1 MKLKHFGRV
10 GTCTATLALLALSVL
25 WLRGAQAAAARGAQY
40 AASNLF
46 VRPDGSGDAC
56 TQGSPCALASALKKA
71 QNGDTL
77 YLAQGTYTGSGAAVV
92 HIQKNLIILGAWD
105 GSTTAPPVRDLA
117 TLHSILDGQGQRR
130 VIQVDKG
137 VVLSLDGLEVTRGAA
152 RDQGAG
158 LFAEVAHLSLSN
170 MQVYANMVN
179 APAGNIGYGGG
190 ASVQGGELYV
200 SNSTFWG
207 NTATGADWG
216 YHSGGGIYISGTV
229 TATLEYTTFRA
240 NDAREA
246 AGLQF
251 TAPQGQ
257 SILVRDVAFIDNGQ
271 GYGPTGLQCSV
282 AGGMRV
288 TWGQAVVQD
297 SRFANNCASYRGG
310 GLVAEGGR
318 LTLDRS
324 AFISNLGLW
333 GSAVE
338 LMAVRPFTL
347 TNNILFDNRSPEP
360 GVGGCV
366 QVQQSSSGSMRHNTL
381 ARNVGRSGI
390 ELQDASNLTALNT
403 ILVDH
408 SVGISVGARS
418 VARLQATLWG
428 AGEWANH
435 QESRVDGTF
444 QRIDPNVYGDPAFV
458 NPYYGDMHIGLG
470 SAAIDR
476 GVDAGVRLD
485 IDRQSRPSGAG
496 YDIGADELQAAGP
509 TPSPSAT
516 PTPVVAGVQ
525 IYYNDIDERPG
536 AIHHYNPQTGRDQ
549 VVFRRTSGS
558 IGYFSMAQY
567 PQRIYYVDA
576 ESYVL
581 YQSTYEAGTW
591 DEQGVY
597 APTHRARDIHVM
609 IEPGGTTAIYFADDN
624 DWHGDGTIFKYVDG
638 EVTPFYVVHIAE
650 MGNVWYGDFSFGPG
664 GDIYLSQGSASDPG
678 IYRVHDGTLQ
688 PFYDPPGTRGVV
700 GMSYMLG
707 GLYYGD
713 FVQSIY
719 RLDLALLTDKRVFNA
734 PSLQRIGDVEIS
746 SVEPPFRLRAYLP
759 VIVRR

>member
-10 GTCTATLALLALSVL
+10 GTCLATVALLALSVP
-25 WLRGAQAAAARGAQY
+25 WLRGAQAAWARGQ
-40 AASNLF
+40 ASNLF

-56 TQGSPCALASALKKA
+56 TQGSPCALASALKTA

-77 YLAQGTYTGSGAAVV
+77 YLAEGTYTGSGAAVMR
-92 HIQKNLIILGAWD
+92 IQKNLIILGAWD
-105 GSTTAPPVRDLA
+105 GSTTAPPVRDPA
-117 TLHSILDGQGQRR
+117 TLYSILDGQGQRR
-130 VIQVDKG
+130 VIQVDRG
-137 VVLSLDGLEVTRGAA
+137 VALSLDGLEVTRGAV

-158 LFAEVAHLSLSN
+158 LFAEAAHLSLSN

-179 APAGNIGYGGG
+179 APAGHIGYGGG

-207 NTATGADWG
+207 NTATGSDWG

-257 SILVRDVAFIDNGQ
+257 HILVRDVAFTDNGQ

-297 SRFANNCASYRGG
+297 SRFANNCGSYRGG
-310 GLVAEGGR
+310 GLVVEGGS
-318 LTLDRS
+318 LSLDRS
-324 AFISNLGLW
+324 EFISNLGLW

-347 TNNILFDNRSPEP
+347 TNNILFDNRSPDP

-366 QVQQSSSGSMRHNTL
+366 QLQQSSNGSMRHNTL
-381 ARNVGRSGI
+381 ARNFGGSGL

-418 VARLQATLWG
+418 LARLEATLWG
-428 AGEWANH
+428 AGEWANY
-435 QESRVDGTF
+435 QESRVDGTL
-444 QRIDPNVYGDPAFV
+444 QRIEPNVYGDPVFV
-458 NPYYGDMHIGLG
+458 NPYYGDVHIGLG

-476 GVDAGVRLD
+476 GVDAGVHLD

-496 YDIGADELQAAGP
+496 YDIGADELQVAGP

-516 PTPVVAGVQ
+516 PTPVAVGIQ
-525 IYYNDIDERPG
+525 IYYNDVDERPG
-536 AIHHYNPQTGRDQ
+536 AIHHYDPGTGRDE
-549 VVFRRTSGS
+549 VLFRRSSGS
-558 IGYFSMAQY
+558 IGYFSLAQY
-567 PQRIYYVDA
+567 PERIYYVDA
-576 ESYVL
+576 ESYVI
-581 YQSTYEAGTW
+581 YQSTYESGAW
-591 DEQGVY
+591 LEQGVY
-597 APTHRARDIHVM
+597 APTRHARDIA
-609 IEPGGTTAIYFADDN
+609 IRTEPDDSVAIYFADDN
-624 DWHGDGTIFKYVDG
+624 DWHGDGTIFKYAHG

-650 MGNVWYGDFSFGPG
+650 MGNVWYGDFSFGAG
-664 GDIYLSQGSASDPG
+664 GDIYLSQGNASDPG

-688 PFYDPPGTRGVV
+688 PFCNPPDARLVV
-700 GMSYMLG
+700 GMSYLPG
-707 GLYYGD
+707 ALYYGD
-713 FVQSIY
+713 FIQSIY
-719 RLDLALLTDKRVFNA
+719 RLDLTTLAETRVFNA
-734 PSLQRIGDVEIS
+734 PSLQRIGDVEVLS
-746 SVEPPFRLRAYLP
+746 AEPPPRLRAYLP